1 MNQSRLF
8 TVGGGD
14 VTMWSSNADLN
25 AGQGAKTTPNFP
37 PIDIRVDED
46 LVSSEDQTSATSG
59 AGIAAFPP
67 EDPKKRRPDVFLL
80 APRGTVD
87 AGDAGVRVAGN
98 LSVAAFHVANSDNFQ
113 VSGVSIGIPTFV
125 APDSGALT
133 SASNTAAAASDQAG
147 PDKNKANAQP
157 SVIIV
162 EILGFGGGDGE
173 PAPQEK
179 EKKERRS
186 SLDRQIYDPNSAF
199 KLIGN
204 GALNKEQQSNLTEEE
219 RRTLNRISSE
229 EPGAAAYH

>member
-1 MNQSRLF
+1 M
-8 TVGGGD
+8 D
-14 VTMWSSNADLN
+14 VRIN
-25 AGQGAKTTPNFP
+25 
-37 PIDIRVDED
+37 ED
-46 LVSSEDQTSATSG
+46 LLSEVDQTSATSG

-67 EDPKKRRPDVFLL
+67 DDPKKRRPDVFLL

-98 LSVAAFHVANSDNFQ
+98 LSVAAFHVANADNFQ

-147 PDKNKANAQP
+147 PGKNTANAQP

-173 PAPQEK
+173 SEDEKKKIKQPPAK
-179 EKKERRS
+179 EKQS
-186 SLDRQIYDPNSAF
+186 YDPNGAVQI
-199 KLIGN
+199 IGH
-204 GALNKEQQSNLTEEE
+204 GVLTEEE
-219 RRTLNRISSE
+219 KKLLSDDERRKL
-229 EPGAAAYH
+229 